1 MIPTDKLAHRLALI
15 KDVDLSEDDLGSI
28 AGELEDL
35 DRIVAELDEFAQ
47 GTVWVSQQVQPSGN
61 KI

>member
-1 MIPTDKLAHRLALI
+1 MIPTDKLAHRLALL

-28 AGELEDL
+28 AAELEDL

-47 GTVWVSQQVQPSGN
+47 DTVWVSQQVQPAASEV
-61 KI
+61 